1 MKEFSVTFHL
11 EDSGY
16 FTALRLVAG
25 AVCSLGDY
33 DVDSIEDFKVCVT
46 ESALLLKNGGYDSAV
61 CTFTGGVDGVK
72 CEIEGKGGTPTE
84 GDNEFSLALIS
95 ALVKECE
102 IMRRG
107 AVIGKVVLK
116 L

>member
-1 MKEFSVTFHL
+1 MKEFTVRFHL

-33 DVDSIEDFKVCVT
+33 DVDAIEDFKVCVT
-46 ESALLLKNGGYDSAV
+46 ESALLLKNGGFESAV
-61 CTFTGGVDGVK
+61 CTFSGNDGVI
-72 CEIEGKGGTPTE
+72 CEISGEGGTPTE
-84 GDNEFSLALIS
+84 GENEFSLALIS
-95 ALVKECE
+95 ALVKECD
-102 IMRRG
+102 ISRNG
-107 AVIGKVVLK
+107 AVIEKVVLK